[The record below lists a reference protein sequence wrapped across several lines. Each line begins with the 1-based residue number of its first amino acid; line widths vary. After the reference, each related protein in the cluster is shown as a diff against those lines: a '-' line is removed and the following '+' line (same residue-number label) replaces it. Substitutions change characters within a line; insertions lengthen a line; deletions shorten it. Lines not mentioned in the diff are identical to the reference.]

1 MSLEQSLDQLYRYLG
16 GLWNDPAKRPGKLSH
31 SEYEYLRGIERL
43 DGDKV
48 AKTGSQR
55 DAAGPHGDEGHHLQ
69 DLVAVLG
76 VNKASASVAVAKLEK
91 KGLVQRF
98 PCQFDARAQHIVLTP
113 LARAC
118 LTQEEAVYREAVD
131 RIEAALKPEE
141 QAQFKMFLEK
151 ITGNAR

>member
-16 GLWNDPAKRPGKLSH
+16 RLWNDPAKRPGKLSH

-43 DGDKV
+43 DGDKI
-48 AKTGSQR
+48 AKTGSHS
-55 DAAGPHGDEGHHLQ
+55 DVSDDGHHLQ

-118 LTQEEAVYREAVD
+118 LTQEEVVYQEAVD
-131 RIEAALKPEE
+131 RINATLTPEE
-141 QAQFKMFLEK
+141 QAQLAICLDK
-151 ITGNAR
+151 ITGRAR